1 MSQGRSV
8 LVVEDDQD
16 ARDTMEEILLADG
29 FEVDTA
35 ADGDKALR
43 KIQDKRYDLA
53 IVDLMLPDSDGVL
66 LRGRIQKTD
75 PELSSRLIFT
85 TGFTTQRDVVAYLTH
100 AGSAFLAKP
109 FRPNELIDAVRR
121 SLAPEEEEEK

>member
-85 TGFTTQRDVVAYLTH
+85 TGFTTQRDVVAYLTQ